1 MLCIS
6 KASVGYCSVL
16 LSVVLLALVAGSPSA
31 RTVPAKP
38 DAGQEP
44 TAAPIL
50 YDLTPAEGAIVSQD
64 ELSRAAA
71 TIETQHAM
79 GVSWAGIYIDG
90 HGRPSEL
97 MGPLPYLQSI
107 SADIGERGA
116 GTHAVRVVAT
126 DSEGRAGSWVW
137 RFTVV

>member
-1 MLCIS
+1 MYIS
-6 KASVGYCSVL
+6 KASISYCLVF
-16 LSVVLLALVAGSPSA
+16 LSVVLFALFFVGTPSA
-31 RTVPAKP
+31 QTIPAKP

-44 TAAPIL
+44 TGAPIF
-50 YDLTPAEGAIVSQD
+50 YDLTPPEGTSVPQSK
-64 ELSRAAA
+64 LSRAAA

-107 SADIGERGA
+107 SADIGDLGA
-116 GTHAVRVVAT
+116 GTHSVRVVAT
-126 DSEGRAGSWVW
+126 DSEGK
-137 RFTVV
+137 